1 MVERD
6 KSARLEFADL
16 EQDLVACSPEI
27 QIPHRHDV
35 MARGSQQFQPAPTEI
50 FVKLELHA
58 T

>member
-1 MVERD
+1 
-6 KSARLEFADL
+6 
-16 EQDLVACSPEI
+16 
-27 QIPHRHDV
+27 